1 MERMRT
7 SPARRELSSGPLA
20 TTWFV
25 TALVVAPVGSLLFAL
40 SEISGDRLLG
50 LVVAG
55 AGVLAGVTG
64 AAVLASGEAVRSW
77 SLLMSGALVVVGVV
91 AGGAAL
97 TGTPSFV
104 EDALLLGVPPVVGG
118 ALTAAIA
125 LRR

>member
-1 MERMRT
+1 MRT
-7 SPARRELSSGPLA
+7 PPARKDLSSGPLA
-20 TTWFV
+20 TAWFV
-25 TALVVAPVGSLLFAL
+25 TALVVAPVGFLLFAL

-64 AAVLASGEAVRSW
+64 AAVLASGQAVRPW
-77 SLLMSGALVVVGVV
+77 SLGMSGALVVVGVV

-104 EDALLLGVPPVVGG
+104 EDALLLGLPPVVGG
-118 ALTAAIA
+118 LVTGLLAL
-125 LRR
+125 LR